1 MPLAS
6 PVALL
11 CAGLA
16 ALGRR
21 GSEALAASVFIG
33 IAVPPLAAFAK
44 PIFAEALFVLL
55 VLSFLRVD
63 PAALRRHAARP
74 GLILA
79 ALAWIMLAVPLLAGG
94 ALALTGLADAVPPLY
109 AAMMLQAMAPPLV
122 SAPALAALM
131 GLDAALSLATL
142 IACLAAAP
150 VTAAAFA
157 AIFLGGTVAL
167 TPLALGGKT
176 LLILAG
182 AAVIAAVIRRLA
194 GDEVIARQNE
204 RIDGLNV
211 VVLFVFAV
219 AFMDGVYDHAGAA
232 PLAAAGLV
240 ALTFA
245 VAIAFGVSTFVVFA
259 RAGRA
264 DALSL
269 AVTAALRNLGLM
281 AAAAGGAVPELA
293 WLYFAYAQLPIY
305 LMPQLVKPLMRRLR
319 PRGGA

>member
-1 MPLAS
+1 
-6 PVALL
+6 
-11 CAGLA
+11 
-16 ALGRR
+16 
-21 GSEALAASVFIG
+21 
-33 IAVPPLAAFAK
+33 
-44 PIFAEALFVLL
+44 
-55 VLSFLRVD
+55 
-63 PAALRRHAARP
+63 
-74 GLILA
+74 
-79 ALAWIMLAVPLLAGG
+79 
-94 ALALTGLADAVPPLY
+94 
-109 AAMMLQAMAPPLV
+109 
-122 SAPALAALM
+122 M

-142 IACLAAAP
+142 IACLVAAP
-150 VTAAAFA
+150 ATAAAFA
-157 AIFLGGTVAL
+157 AIFLGGAVAL

-182 AAVIAAVIRRLA
+182 AAIIAAVIRRLA
-194 GDEVIARQNE
+194 GDEAIAHQND

-219 AFMDGVYDHAGAA
+219 AFMDGVYDHAGTA

-240 ALTFA
+240 ALTFT
-245 VAIAFGVSTFVVFA
+245 VAIAFGVSTFVVFG
-259 RAGRA
+259 RAGRT

-319 PRGGA
+319 TRGGA

>member
-11 CAGLA
+11 LAGLA

-21 GSEALAASVFIG
+21 GSEALAASVFVG
-33 IAVPPLAAFAK
+33 IAVPPLAALAK

-55 VLSFLRVD
+55 ILSFLRVD

-74 GLILA
+74 GLVVA
-79 ALAWIMLAVPLLAGG
+79 ALAWTMIAVPLLAGG
-94 ALALTGLADAVPPLY
+94 ALALSGVAEIAPALH
-109 AAMMLQAMAPPLV
+109 AALMLQAMAPPLV

-142 IACLAAAP
+142 IVCLVAAP
-150 VTAAAFA
+150 ATAAGFA
-157 AIFLGGTVAL
+157 AVFLGGTVAL
-167 TPLALGGKT
+167 TPLALGGRT
-176 LLILAG
+176 LLILLG
-182 AAVIAAVIRRLA
+182 AALIAAVVRRLA
-194 GDEVIARQNE
+194 GDAAIARQGE
-204 RIDGLNV
+204 RIDGSSV

-232 PLAAAGLV
+232 PLSAAGLV
-240 ALTFA
+240 ALAFA
-245 VAIAFGVSTFVVFA
+245 VAIVFGVSTFFVFA
-259 RAGRA
+259 YAGRA
-264 DALSL
+264 NALSL

-281 AAAAGGAVPELA
+281 AAAAGGAVPDLA

-305 LMPQLVKPLMRRLR
+305 LMPQILKPLMRRLHAD
-319 PRGGA
+319 GAT